1 MRYLKTYK
9 LFESSDVDSWSDTPP
24 TTLEDQIAF
33 SMKWYPTLYDSKYGR
48 MKVLYH
54 MYFGY
59 GTEYRWSDG
68 KLLNLDAYMNTDKK
82 MYEYRLRRWDIDKEK
97 NKERLDSLLQHWDSM
112 VEISKLT
119 GEEDDKYM
127 SKLHKQISDI
137 QDDMD
142 NFNPFGK
149 EYLDEEPLKLKH
161 VHYSKYSPILS
172 LPENIDPE
180 YLNGAKEITNYLTN
194 LSEKEKSTDT
204 KLYKDCIKIMKN
216 IKSLE
221 TH

>member
-119 GEEDDKYM
+119 GAEDDKYM

-149 EYLDEEPLKLKH
+149 EYPDEEPLKLN
-161 VHYSKYSPILS
+161 S
-172 LPENIDPE
+172 
-180 YLNGAKEITNYLTN
+180 AQEITNYLIN

-216 IKSLE
+216 IKSLGPRVS
-221 TH
+221 